1 MVLLLGGGGILDCTI
16 IADNL
21 LGFTPLDAMNIS
33 GTYTHS
39 LYPVIRR
46 KTLFHIDVNLRI
58 AVSKCIMTGI
68 YRCTMGTRIFSYV
81 QIEFD
86 TIPMCAVA
94 GPSYD
99 NAAMDRLC
107 SCRRICYQ
115 PVNASQ

>member
-16 IADNL
+16 IPDNL

-33 GTYTHS
+33 
-39 LYPVIRR
+39 
-46 KTLFHIDVNLRI
+46 
-58 AVSKCIMTGI
+58 GI